1 MFLIKSWK
9 IKKKMLREAIL
20 KIFINETFM
29 EKNLLDLN

>member
-20 KIFINETFM
+20 KIFINEAFT